1 MIRPKVTII
10 VPVYNVEKYLTCCIG
25 SILSQ
30 SFKDFELLL
39 IDDGSSDLSGE
50 ICDDY
55 VEKDARIRVFHK
67 ENGGVSSA
75 RNLGLE
81 NAQGE
86 WICFIDSDDWV
97 EVDFLKEL
105 IQYDSF
111 DLVVGGLTPVFLV
124 RRIDVAVIFKQILA
138 RNGGIQGLIRKFL
151 GKDR

>member
-1 MIRPKVTII
+1 M
-10 VPVYNVEKYLTCCIG
+10 
-25 SILSQ
+25 
-30 SFKDFELLL
+30 L

-75 RNLGLE
+75 RNLGLD

-97 EVDFLKEL
+97 EVDFLK
-105 IQYDSF
+105 D
-111 DLVVGGLTPVFLV
+111 
-124 RRIDVAVIFKQILA
+124 
-138 RNGGIQGLIRKFL
+138 
-151 GKDR
+151 